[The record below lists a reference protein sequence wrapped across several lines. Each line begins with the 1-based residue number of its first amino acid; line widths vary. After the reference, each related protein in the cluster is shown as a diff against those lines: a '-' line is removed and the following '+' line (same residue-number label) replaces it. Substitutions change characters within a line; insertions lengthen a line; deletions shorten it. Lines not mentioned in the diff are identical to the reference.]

1 MLYQAQDA
9 LMRLMA
15 PGNYMVSSIRK
26 SMAHPFSPAHYW
38 PGSRLMRAQ
47 LELIERQTANY
58 PKPTWDIV
66 DSEGRDVPTEVV
78 FEKAYCDLIEFC
90 PEQPVDGPAVLLV
103 APLSGH
109 WATLLRDTVQT
120 FVPDHRVFITDW
132 KNTRDV
138 PKSEGRFHLDDYVDY
153 LLDFIRAIDG
163 DVNVIAVCQPSVPVL
178 MTAAV
183 QAMRDEGKQATTITL
198 MGGPIDTR
206 LSPTEVNDYASNK
219 DLSWFEKNV
228 VKTVPWRY
236 PGAGQRVY
244 PGFIQL
250 SGFMAMNLDSHM
262 SKHFKFFEDL
272 VSGDGDSAEKHRQF
286 YDEYLAVMDL
296 PADYYLETLKA
307 VFIDHD
313 LPKGTMHWRGK
324 HLDFASVTKPAL
336 MTIEGEFDD
345 ITGFGQ
351 TEAAHQVLSGI
362 LKSRKMHWLQPGV
375 GHYGIFNGR
384 RFRQIIAPKIKA
396 FIQTH
401 DGAE

>member
-9 LMRLMA
+9 LMRWLA
-15 PGNYMVSSIRK
+15 PSNFMVSSLRK
-26 SMAHPFSPAHYW
+26 SMAHPFSPARYV

-58 PKPTWDIV
+58 PKPAWDVV
-66 DSEGRDVPTEVV
+66 DAEGRAVAVKTL
-78 FEKAYCDLIEFC
+78 FEKAYCDLVEFC
-90 PEQPVDGPAVLLV
+90 PEQPVDGPSVLIV

-120 FVPDHRVFITDW
+120 FAEDHRVFVTDW

-138 PKSEGRFHLDDYVDY
+138 PLSEGAFHLDDYVDY
-153 LLDFIRAIDG
+153 LLDFIRTIEG
-163 DVNVIAVCQPSVPVL
+163 DVHVIAVCQPSVPVL

-183 QAMRDEGKQATTITL
+183 QAMRGEVKQASTITL

-206 LSPTEVNDYASNK
+206 LSPTEVNNYAANK
-219 DLSWFEKNV
+219 DLRWFEKNV

-250 SGFMAMNLDSHM
+250 SGFMAMNLNSHL

-272 VSGDGDSAEKHRQF
+272 VTGDGDSAEKHRQF
-286 YDEYLAVMDL
+286 YNEYLAVMDL

-307 VFIDHD
+307 VFIEHE
-313 LPKGTMHWRGK
+313 LPKGTMQWRGQA
-324 HLDFASVTKPAL
+324 LDFSAVTQPAL
-336 MTIEGEFDD
+336 MTVEGEYDD

-351 TEAAHQVLSGI
+351 TQAAHQVLAGI
-362 LKSRKMHWLQPGV
+362 PEHRKTHWLQAGV

-396 FIQTH
+396 FIQQQATPV
-401 DGAE
+401 

>member
-1 MLYQAQDA
+1 MLYSAQDTM
-9 LMRLMA
+9 MRLLA
-15 PGNYMVSSIRK
+15 PSNFMVSSLRK
-26 SMAHPFSPAHYW
+26 SMAHPFSPARYL

-58 PKPTWDIV
+58 PKPKWDLQGAQGQPVKIV
-66 DSEGRDVPTEVV
+66 SV
-78 FEKAYCDLIEFC
+78 FDKPYCDLIEFV
-90 PEQPVDGPAVLLV
+90 PSQPNDGPAILLV

-120 FVPDHRVFITDW
+120 LMVDHRVFITEW
-132 KNTRDV
+132 KNVRDV
-138 PKSEGRFHLDDYVDY
+138 PLKQGTFHLDDYVDY
-153 LLDFIRAIDG
+153 LLDFMRVIEG
-163 DVNVIAVCQPSVPVL
+163 DVNVVAVCQPSVPVL

-183 QAMRDEGKQATTITL
+183 QAMRGEAKEAKTITL

-219 DLSWFEKNV
+219 DLEWFQANV
-228 VKTVPWRY
+228 IKTVPWSY
-236 PGAGQRVY
+236 AGAGQRVY

-250 SGFMAMNLDSHM
+250 SGFMAMNLDSHL

-272 VSGDGDSAEKHRQF
+272 ITGDGESAEKHRQF

-313 LPKGTMHWRGK
+313 LPKGNMHWRGQR
-324 HLDFASVTKPAL
+324 LDFSAVKKPAL
-336 MTIEGEFDD
+336 MTVEGEFDD

-351 TEAAHQVLSGI
+351 TEAAHQVLSSI
-362 LKSRKMHWLQPGV
+362 DPAKRLHWLQEGV
-375 GHYGIFNGR
+375 GHFGIFNGR
-384 RFRQIIAPKIKA
+384 RFRQIIAPKIA
-396 FIQTH
+396 EFI
-401 DGAE
+401 AKNR